1 MPEFWQFPTVSMG
14 LGPLMAIY
22 QARFLK
28 YLHARG
34 IANTENRKV
43 WVFCGDGE
51 MDEVES
57 LGAIGLAAREK
68 LDNLIFVVNCNLQR
82 LDGPV
87 RGNGKIIQELEG
99 EFRGAGWNV
108 IKLLWGSNWDPLLAR
123 DKDGALRKIMMDT
136 LDGDYQA
143 FKANDGAFV
152 RKHFFGRDPR
162 TLEMVAKMS
171 DDDIWNLRRGGH
183 DAQKVYAAF
192 HAAVNHKGQ
201 PTVLLIKTVKG
212 FGMGKIGEGKNTAH
226 QTKKLSDEDIRSSAT
241 ASTSPSP
248 TASCRRCRS
257 TSRPT
262 TRRRCSTCTSAARRW
277 AATCR
282 TAAPRPTKASPCRRW
297 RPSRPC
303 WSPPPRAARS
313 APRRPMCAF

>member
-1 MPEFWQFPTVSMG
+1 
-14 LGPLMAIY
+14 MAIY

-68 LDNLIFVVNCNLQR
+68 LDNLVFVINCNLQR

-99 EFRGAGWNV
+99 EFRGSGWNV
-108 IKLLWGSNWDPLLAR
+108 IKLLWGSGWDPLLAR

-152 RKHFFGRDPR
+152 RKHFFGRDPAHAGDGVQD
-162 TLEMVAKMS
+162 E
-171 DDDIWNLRRGGH
+171 RRRHLGP
-183 DAQKVYAAF
+183 APWWPRPKKVYAAF
-192 HAAVNHKGQ
+192 HKAVNHKGQ

-212 FGMGKIGEGKNTAH
+212 FGMGK
-226 QTKKLSDEDIRSSAT
+226 
-241 ASTSPSP
+241 
-248 TASCRRCRS
+248 
-257 TSRPT
+257 
-262 TRRRCSTCTSAARRW
+262 AAR
-277 AATCR
+277 AR
-282 TAAPRPTKASPCRRW
+282 TMCTRPRS
-297 RPSRPC
+297 
-303 WSPPPRAARS
+303 
-313 APRRPMCAF
+313 